1 MKCQSK
7 RGSAM
12 RDDVAR
18 HEKRGGLMRKL
29 FILALAIG
37 VIAATAALAAG
48 CGSSGDVST
57 ASSSAGDQPKKGGV
71 LAISYQDEPGTLDPA
86 LDWDDGWTAVYSL
99 FSNFLKFKSGPGVE
113 GTTLVPDMAQGLPD
127 VSADGR
133 VYTFKLKP
141 NLKFAPPLNR
151 AITAEDFKYSFE
163 RMMRLPQ
170 APATYFYTGIV
181 GADAFAAGKAKHVS
195 GYRVVDPSTVEIH
208 LTQPD
213 PAIVYALSLPFC
225 AVVPQEWVAKWGK
238 QFGRH
243 PLGSGPFMFDHWQ
256 PGQEIVIARNPNY
269 WNAAETW
276 LDGVDFKY
284 SISPSLAVMKLQ
296 KGEVDVLG
304 DSIPSADL
312 PRLLADPT
320 WKDQIAEEPV
330 LEFIWTFM
338 DVNTRPFDQL
348 AVRQAVA
355 WAIDRERIVKLLG
368 GSAAELDQV
377 YPKGMPGHEENSDY
391 YGYDPEKARA
401 LLAQAGLQAG
411 FDVTLWT
418 HNVDPFPRIAQSV
431 QNDLRQVGIRAEVK
445 SVNQST
451 YWTLMSQPGK
461 MTMGLGDW
469 GSDFPDPSDTIKPL
483 FTKATAGGGSFNAG
497 GWWSP
502 EVEALLAK
510 ADATT
515 DANER
520 ISLYTQMQQVIM
532 KDAAVVPLY
541 QPVKTSMF
549 GKDVHGFYITV
560 RSLLSPVDYWKE

>member
-1 MKCQSK
+1 MMSQSE
-7 RGSAM
+7 RGAGM
-12 RDDVAR
+12 HADATGT
-18 HEKRGGLMRKL
+18 KMMGGVMRKL
-29 FILALAIG
+29 VVLSLAIG
-37 VIAATAALAAG
+37 IAATFVVLAAG
-48 CGSSGDVST
+48 CGSSGGSSSP
-57 ASSSAGDQPKKGGV
+57 SSSAAAQPTKGGV

-86 LDWDDGWTAVYSL
+86 LDWDDGWTVVYSL
-99 FSNFLKFKSGPGVE
+99 FSNFLKFKSGPGVD
-113 GTTLVPDMAQGLPD
+113 GTTLIPDMAQSLPQ

-141 NLKFAPPLNR
+141 GLKFAPPLNR
-151 AITAEDFKYSFE
+151 EVTAEDFKYSFE
-163 RMMRLPQ
+163 RMMSTPL

-181 GADAFAAGKAKHVS
+181 GTDSFMSGKAKHIS
-195 GYRVVDPSTVEIH
+195 GYRVVDPSTVEIS

-225 AVVPQEWVAKWGK
+225 AVVPQEWVDKWGK

-243 PLGSGPFMFDHWQ
+243 PLGSGPFVFDSWQ
-256 PGQEIVIARNPNY
+256 PGQKIAISRNPNY
-269 WNAAETW
+269 WNAASTW

-320 WKDQIAEEPV
+320 WKDQIAREPV

-338 DVNTRPFDQL
+338 DVNTKPFDDPL
-348 AVRQAVA
+348 VRQAVA
-355 WAIDRERIVKLLG
+355 WAINRDRIVKLLG
-368 GSAAELDQV
+368 GSAKTLDQV
-377 YPKGMPGHEENSDY
+377 YPEGMPGHEENSNY
-391 YGYDPEKARA
+391 YGYDPAKARA
-401 LLAQAGLQAG
+401 LLAQAGQGNG
-411 FDVTLWT
+411 FAVTLWT
-418 HNVDPFPRIAQSV
+418 HNVEPFPRLAQSV
-431 QNDLRQVGIRAEVK
+431 QNDLRQVGIQAQVK

-461 MTMGLGDW
+461 MVMGLGDW

-483 FTKATAGGGSFNAG
+483 FSKATAGGGSFNAS

-502 EVEALLAK
+502 EVESLLAQ

-515 DANER
+515 DSAKR
-520 ISLYTQMQQVIM
+520 LSLYTQMQQVIM
-532 KDAAVVPLY
+532 KDAPVVPLY
-541 QPVKTSMF
+541 QPIKTSMY
-549 GKDVHGFYITV
+549 GKNVHGFYINV